1 MNVGLSAWAAE
12 TGAQAKSGHEYAH
25 PTPPGSPSLLQ
36 VSINSEEGP
45 DNSPDAFSH
54 LT

>member
-1 MNVGLSAWAAE
+1 MNVVPSAWAAE

-25 PTPPGSPSLLQ
+25 PTPPGSLSLLQ
-36 VSINSEEGP
+36 VSINSEEGR